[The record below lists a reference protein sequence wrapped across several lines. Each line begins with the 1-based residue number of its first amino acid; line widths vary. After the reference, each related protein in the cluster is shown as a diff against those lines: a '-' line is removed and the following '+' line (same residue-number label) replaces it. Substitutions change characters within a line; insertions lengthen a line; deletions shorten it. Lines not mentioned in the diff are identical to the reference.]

1 MIIPPDSVWLIGM
14 EESAEV
20 RDALNVRGI
29 PAISCDLI
37 DSARPGPHHKGNVFD
52 IINLYPWKGG
62 IFFPTCTYLCSSG
75 LHWNKRVA
83 GRQALTD
90 AAVEDVKC
98 IWNSDIPKL
107 AIENPIGCLSTR
119 FMPPTQII
127 QPWMFGHPE
136 SKATCL
142 WLRGLPPLK
151 PTRILSLPACGYWD
165 NQTPSG
171 QNKLGPSPDRAK
183 MRSRTYPGIAAAMAE
198 QWGVAGLLEGL
209 I

>member
-1 MIIPPDSVWLIGM
+1 M

-20 RDALNVRGI
+20 RDAMNVRGI
-29 PAISCDLI
+29 PAVSCDLI

-83 GRQALTD
+83 GRQARTD

-151 PTRILSLPACGYWD
+151 PTRILSLSRPAAIGITKRPAVRTSSVLPLTEPRCAPALILVSLPLWLNNGASRRSW
-165 NQTPSG
+165 
-171 QNKLGPSPDRAK
+171 RA
-183 MRSRTYPGIAAAMAE
+183 
-198 QWGVAGLLEGL
+198 
-209 I
+209 